1 MTTKRHMCATPLL
14 LLFNE
19 SIVHF
24 WALWLCGFV
33 VVWLCGSVALWL
45 FGFAALWLC
54 GFVDLLLCGF
64 VALWFC
70 GFLALWRCGF
80 MVLWRCGCLSLWLCA
95 FWLYGSAALWP
106 CCFVAFCIQ
115 VLCLTKVWNS
125 HVFSK
130 SETRRFR
137 ETAWL
142 IFQINFRL
150 PLLLLRV

>member
-1 MTTKRHMCATPLL
+1 MCATPLL
-14 LLFNE
+14 RLFNE

-70 GFLALWRCGF
+70 GVVVVFLHGFVRCGF
-80 MVLWRCGCLSLWLCA
+80 MALRLCGFVALWLCA
-95 FWLYGSAALWP
+95 FK
-106 CCFVAFCIQ
+106 FCA
-115 VLCLTKVWNS
+115 S
-125 HVFSK
+125 RK
-130 SETRRFR
+130 SEILMFSQSVRREDFVR
-137 ETAWL
+137 RRGMFFKS
-142 IFQINFRL
+142 IFAYL
-150 PLLLLRV
+150 YYY